1 MTSHGTEQIATQ
13 ACPQCGES
21 LLTSPN
27 FVVWCSAC
35 EWNLG
40 QPEERKGIFRSR
52 ADKWSARQVE
62 NLFRQVSGSRIQ
74 RPGWGLARV
83 VSYAI
88 AGCVDLLCPAL
99 LAVGVWLLVTMP
111 NPVTVILAI
120 LAFLLGFELRPQLG
134 NWRKQE
140 SVRYRKDAPEL
151 FGLLDQIAAGVGA
164 RQVHGVIVN
173 ASWNASYQAVGWRR
187 RRVVTL
193 GLPLWDALSP
203 DQRVAILGHEFAH
216 GVNGDA
222 RHGAIVGTSLGTLVR
237 LQSLL
242 RPGRRTLGE
251 TRLALSEIA
260 ARIIQALL
268 CSMVGG
274 LLNVQYLLSTRA
286 SQRAE
291 YLADALAARVA
302 SPASTADMLDMLLT
316 GGGTYSFV
324 IERRQFSSRDTDF
337 WTQLRGALAD
347 VPEREKERRRRQG
360 ARERLRLTDTHP
372 PVHLRVKVLRGLPAD
387 EPLVSVSAAQA
398 EKIRA
403 ELEPDYARVA
413 RMIDDAA
420 GFGRGSGAA
429 RSRPGGRRR

>member
-1 MTSHGTEQIATQ
+1 VTSHGTEQIATQ
-13 ACPQCGES
+13 TCPQCGEP

-27 FVVWCSAC
+27 FAAWCSAC

-40 QPEERKGIFRSR
+40 QPAEERKGIFRSR
-52 ADKWSARQVE
+52 IDKWSARQVE
-62 NLFRQVSGSRIQ
+62 NLFRQVSGSRVK

-83 VSYAI
+83 VSYTI

-99 LAVGVWLLVTMP
+99 LAVGAWLLVTMP
-111 NPVTVILAI
+111 NVVTVMLAI
-120 LAFLLGFELRPQLG
+120 LAFLLGLELRPRLG
-134 NWRKQE
+134 SWRKQRD
-140 SVRYRKDAPEL
+140 VKYRKDAPEL

-164 RQVHGVIVN
+164 KRVHGLIVN

-203 DQRVAILGHEFAH
+203 DQRVAVLGHEFAH

-222 RHGAIVGTSLGTLVR
+222 RHGAIVGASLGTLVR
-237 LQSLL
+237 LQSML
-242 RPGRRTLGE
+242 RPGRRTLGG
-251 TRLALSEIA
+251 TRRATVSEMVALSEMV
-260 ARIIQALL
+260 ARIMQALL
-268 CSMVGG
+268 CSIVGG
-274 LLNVQYLLSTRA
+274 VLNVQYLVSRRA

-302 SPASTADMLDMLLT
+302 SPTSTADMLDILLT
-316 GGGTYSFV
+316 GDGTYSFV
-324 IERRQFSSRDTDF
+324 VERRRFTNRDTDF
-337 WTQLRGALAD
+337 WTQLRSALAD
-347 VPEREKERRRRQG
+347 IPEGEKERRRRRG

-372 PVHLRVKVLRGLPAD
+372 PVHLRVKVLRGLPAG

-398 EKIRA
+398 DKIRA

-413 RMIDDAA
+413 RVIDDAA
-420 GFGRGSGAA
+420 RLA
-429 RSRPGGRRR
+429 R